1 VTVSTSEEVKIQ
13 YDPYAHRDL
22 EHPNRYYTL
31 TSFNLIINY
40 TAFSELSY
48 T

>member
-1 VTVSTSEEVKIQ
+1 MTVSTSEEVKIQ
-13 YDPYAHRDL
+13 YDPYAYRDL
-22 EHPNRYYTL
+22 EHPNRYYAL

-40 TAFSELSY
+40 TAFSGLFY